1 MSPEL
6 PQTLEFLKFNRFDE
20 AKCTNK
26 TLSSET
32 VSLRA
37 FSTSVLFLKSQNFL
51 ELQVIPRLLEG
62 SELLLLDLSAFLLDL
77 SSLLLDPPLRVLNR
91 HLTCDLRILVMTKA
105 LPLFHQGQ
113 RVAKPVAGTHRG
125 FQEVD
130 ILILD
135 VQLHRQSCDVALNLL
150 PWKMISV
157 QWFRETRFPKT
168 S

>member
-1 MSPEL
+1 MALRTVPRTSPDL

-62 SELLLLDLSAFLLDL
+62 SELLLLDLSA
-77 SSLLLDPPLRVLNR
+77 LLLDPPLRVLNR

-105 LPLFHQGQ
+105 LPLFHQDQ

-135 VQLHRQSCDVALNLL
+135 VQLHRQS
-150 PWKMISV
+150 
-157 QWFRETRFPKT
+157 
-168 S
+168 